1 MAPAGSMITNGSA
14 PVTRFSS
21 GGGDSWLTS
30 MRATTNEVT
39 PCSRK
44 LFAMCCRGGGGYTMA
59 VIVVDDESGDRL
71 IYMTVVLRV
80 IHVTVIV
87 DGCDSRWQ

>member
-1 MAPAGSMITNGSA
+1 
-14 PVTRFSS
+14 
-21 GGGDSWLTS
+21 
-30 MRATTNEVT
+30 
-39 PCSRK
+39 
-44 LFAMCCRGGGGYTMA
+44 MA

>member
-1 MAPAGSMITNGSA
+1 MADVHASDHQRGHALLEKAVRHVLQG
-14 PVTRFSS
+14 
-21 GGGDSWLTS
+21 
-30 MRATTNEVT
+30 
-39 PCSRK
+39 
-44 LFAMCCRGGGGYTMA
+44 GGGGYTMA
-59 VIVVDDESGDRL
+59 GIVVDDESGDRL